1 MPRRRFDGVMA
12 NLEPNLKHSRWR
24 GFLLRTV
31 VLPVFIGLSATLL
44 IVFFQWMQTDQARWF
59 YLGLDGMQWYPF
71 YALGLFVFLSAMFL
85 VFKPKL
91 RTTVTIGSGL
101 VILLF
106 GMSWFIRIESFR
118 GDRTPRF
125 VWRWTP
131 STEDQVKQYLISNRS
146 RAVSAPSIPYERFA
160 PTSSDYPSFMG
171 PDRNGKLVGRNLSKR
186 WHDHPPSLLWRH
198 PVGLGWASFA
208 IQGSVAVTLEQR
220 DENECVVCYDLY
232 RGVEL
237 WAHEEPVRFR
247 NEHGDGPRTTPSI
260 HCDRVYT
267 CGGTGVICCLDLA
280 TGTLVWRCNL
290 IEDVQ
295 GSPPFFGWSCSPL
308 ISGSE
313 LIVTPGT
320 QPNGT
325 IVALDLETG
334 RERWRGGDDCT
345 SYASPTVASLCGELQ
360 YLTFNGEG
368 LRSFAGDGKSL
379 WFAPWLTQGDSK
391 VNVAQ
396 PVIVDRG
403 GSSANEPARLL
414 ISSGYDMGTSL
425 LEVHRDEGEWKIAT
439 VWKSKHLK
447 SKFSNC
453 IVHEGH
459 IYGLDNGLLTCIRL
473 SNGERTWKKG
483 RYGHGQ
489 LLMIDGRLLIQCES
503 GEIALVEAN
512 PDAHIE
518 VGRFQALNDKTWN
531 HPALAGNILVVRNDH
546 EAAAYQLPTIL
557 QAY

>member
-1 MPRRRFDGVMA
+1 MLDLTPDQQHPYRPR
-12 NLEPNLKHSRWR
+12 
-24 GFLLRTV
+24 LLLGLL
-31 VLPVFIGLSATLL
+31 VLAVLLGSLLTLL
-44 IVFFQWMQTDQARWF
+44 IAFIQWAQTDQARWF

-71 YALGLFVFLSAMFL
+71 YALGLLVFLFAAFL

-91 RTTVTIGSGL
+91 RTTAILGSGL
-101 VILLF
+101 LLLLF

-125 VWRWTP
+125 AWKWTP
-131 STEDQVKQYLISNRS
+131 SAEDQVKQYLISNRS

-160 PTSSDYPSFMG
+160 PTASDYPGFMG

-186 WHDHPPSLLWRH
+186 WQDHPPSLLWRH
-198 PVGLGWASFA
+198 PVGLGWSSFA

-220 DENECVVCYDLY
+220 EENECVVCYDLY
-232 RGVEL
+232 SGTEL
-237 WAHEEPVRFR
+237 WAYEEPIRFR

-260 HCDRVYT
+260 LGDRVYT
-267 CGGTGVICCLDLA
+267 CGGTGVICCIDLT
-280 TGTLVWRCNL
+280 TGTLLWKRNL
-290 IEDVQ
+290 IADASR
-295 GSPPFFGWSCSPL
+295 SPPFFGWSCSPL

-313 LIVTPGT
+313 LIVTPGIN
-320 QPNGT
+320 PNGT

-334 RERWRGGDDCT
+334 IERWRGGDDST
-345 SYASPTVASLCGELQ
+345 SYASPAVASLCGELQ

-368 LRSFAGDGKSL
+368 LRAFAHGGKSL
-379 WFAPWLTQGDSK
+379 WFAPWITQGDSK

-396 PVIVDRG
+396 PIIVDRG
-403 GSSANEPARLL
+403 GSSANEPARVL
-414 ISSGYDMGTSL
+414 ISSGYDMGTTL
-425 LEVHRDEGEWKIAT
+425 LEVHRFKGEWKVDT

-453 IVHEGH
+453 MIHNDH

-473 SNGERTWKKG
+473 TDGERTWKKG

-489 LLMIDGRLLIQCES
+489 LLMVDGRLLIQCES
-503 GEIALVEAN
+503 GEVALVEAN
-512 PDAHIE
+512 PDNHVE
-518 VGRFQALNDKTWN
+518 VARFQALDDKTWN

-546 EAAAYQLPTIL
+546 EAAAYQLQPVL
-557 QAY
+557 QIH

>member
-1 MPRRRFDGVMA
+1 MLDLKPDQQHPYRPR
-12 NLEPNLKHSRWR
+12 
-24 GFLLRTV
+24 LLLGLL
-31 VLPVFIGLSATLL
+31 VLAVLLGSLLTLL
-44 IVFFQWMQTDQARWF
+44 IAFIQWAQTDQARWF

-71 YALGLFVFLSAMFL
+71 YALGLLIFLFAAFL

-91 RTTVTIGSGL
+91 RTTAILCSGL
-101 VILLF
+101 LLLLF
-106 GMSWFIRIESFR
+106 GTSWFIRIESFG

-125 VWRWTP
+125 AWNWTP
-131 STEDQVKQYLISNRS
+131 SAEDQVKQYLISNRS
-146 RAVSAPSIPYERFA
+146 RAATAPVIPYERFA
-160 PTSSDYPSFMG
+160 PTASDYPSFMG

-186 WHDHPPSLLWRH
+186 WQDHSPSLLWRH
-198 PVGLGWASFA
+198 PVGLGWSSFA

-220 DENECVVCYDLY
+220 EENECVVCYDLY
-232 RGVEL
+232 SGTEL
-237 WAHEEPVRFR
+237 WVHEEPIRFR

-260 HCDRVYT
+260 LSDRVYT
-267 CGGTGVICCLDLA
+267 CGGTGVICCLDL
-280 TGTLVWRCNL
+280 TNGKLLWKRNL
-290 IEDVQ
+290 IEDAR

-313 LIVTPGT
+313 LVVTPGIN
-320 QPNGT
+320 PSGT

-334 RERWRGGDDCT
+334 LERWRGGDDST

-368 LRSFAGDGKSL
+368 LRAFAHGGESR

-396 PVIVDRG
+396 PIIVDRG
-403 GSSANEPARLL
+403 GSSANEPARVL
-414 ISSGYDMGTSL
+414 ISSGYDMGTTL
-425 LEVHRDEGEWKIAT
+425 LEVRRFKDEWKVDT

-453 IVHEGH
+453 MIHNDH

-473 SNGERTWKKG
+473 TDGERTWKKG

-489 LLMIDGRLLIQCES
+489 LLMVDSRLLIQCES
-503 GEIALVEAN
+503 GEVALVEAN
-512 PDAHIE
+512 PDNHVEIA
-518 VGRFQALNDKTWN
+518 RFQALDDKTWN

-546 EAAAYQLPTIL
+546 EAAAYQLQTVL
-557 QAY
+557 QVY